1 MQMKLIAVLLT
12 LATVMAISPFVH
24 AFSPI
29 KGNIISI
36 LVLFS
41 IWAVKALWTGVN
53 KKYYFW
59 CFWVISIAIIP
70 TLYWQE
76 LRLMLVPIYF
86 VLSILTISVLNDS
99 EIKAYVGLL
108 TWLVL
113 IVLFGALFGILYA
126 YYGGGSI
133 LQFANPDGRL
143 NQLYLTTLTNSQLGS
158 FIRPSGIFDEP
169 GALSFVVCF
178 VVALRHAMGANKNIT
193 RILLIF
199 GFVTT
204 SVAHLVFTLLY
215 AAAEIKDNRRSV
227 DVIILL
233 GIAVGLVALLA
244 LSKPISDIIST
255 LFSSRFSDD
264 NLASL
269 GKDRMTTLMNAVS
282 YVDIKTFMFG
292 LDSNCIVGV
301 SSCVDLGFENYGE
314 NPLSLL
320 VHYGGF
326 LAFPYY
332 FALSYLVI
340 YSVWRRDFI
349 MLGIFLLLLQRP
361 YTMSYGYSMLILLTI
376 FVLTNSHANNKVRM
390 LRRPHKASDV
400 LPSV

>member
-1 MQMKLIAVLLT
+1 MQTKLIAVLLT
-12 LATVMAISPFVH
+12 LATVIAISPFVH
-24 AFSPI
+24 ALSPI

-86 VLSILTISVLNDS
+86 VLSILTVSVLNDS

-126 YYGGGSI
+126 YYGGSSI

-143 NQLYLTTLTNSQLGS
+143 NQLYLTTLTNAQFGRY
-158 FIRPSGIFDEP
+158 IRPSGIFDEP
-169 GALSFVVCF
+169 GALSFVICF

-193 RILLIF
+193 RILLIS

-204 SVAHLVFTLLY
+204 SVAHLVFTILY
-215 AAAEIKDNRRSV
+215 AAAEIQDNRRSV
-227 DVIILL
+227 DVIIVL
-233 GIAVGLVALLA
+233 GIAVGLVVLLA
-244 LSKPISDIIST
+244 LFEPISDIIST
-255 LFSSRFSDD
+255 LLSSRFSDD
-264 NLASL
+264 NLANL

-282 YVDIKTFMFG
+282 YLDMKTFMFG

-301 SSCVDLGFENYGE
+301 SSCLDLGFENYGE

-332 FALSYLVI
+332 FALAYLVI

-349 MLGIFLLLLQRP
+349 MLGLFLLLLQRP

-376 FVLTNSHANNKVRM
+376 FVLANSHASNKVRM
-390 LRRPHKASDV
+390 LRRPHKASDA